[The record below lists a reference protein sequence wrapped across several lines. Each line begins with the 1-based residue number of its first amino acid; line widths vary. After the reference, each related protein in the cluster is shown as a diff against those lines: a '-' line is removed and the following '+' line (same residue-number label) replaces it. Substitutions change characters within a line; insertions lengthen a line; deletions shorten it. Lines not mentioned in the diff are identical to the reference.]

1 MNAEFFDRTDVT
13 VENCPEMQ
21 VRDVIRVCLDTG
33 IENAS
38 YEVKCLYKKFGEISS
53 SIIFGDEVS
62 RSPELYYAI
71 KRRLEREPFSYI
83 MGDVGFYNECYITTP
98 AVLVPRQDTEIL
110 VDYAVKNLRPGARF
124 LDICTGSG
132 CVAISVLNNTERT
145 TALAIDI
152 SRDAVEV
159 AEKNRE
165 LNLGKSG
172 EERLAFEVA
181 DALTYECGEVF
192 DAILSNPPYIAEEV
206 YRGLEKEI
214 FYEPE
219 IAFVGGGE
227 DGGDFYRNLT
237 SKYKN
242 NLSEDGFIAYE
253 IGYDQGD
260 LLRDIANRE
269 GFFCEIIKDYSGN
282 DRVAVL
288 KKIIKI

>member
-1 MNAEFFDRTDVT
+1 MNADFFQLDGITA
-13 VENCPEMQ
+13 ENCPEMR
-21 VRDVIRVCLDTG
+21 VRDVIRACLDAG

-38 YEVKCLYKKFGEISS
+38 YEVKCLYKRFGGIKS

-62 RSPELYYAI
+62 KSPELYYAI
-71 KRRLEREPFSYI
+71 KRRLNREPFSYI

-132 CVAISVLNNTERT
+132 CIAISVLNNTRET
-145 TALAIDI
+145 TALAVDI
-152 SRDAVEV
+152 SCDAIDV
-159 AEKNRE
+159 AKKNRE
-165 LNLGKSG
+165 LNLGEG
-172 EERLAFEVA
+172 TEARLTFKVA
-181 DALTYECGEVF
+181 DALALECDERF
-192 DAILSNPPYIAEEV
+192 DAILSNPPYIAEDV
-206 YRGLEKEI
+206 YEGLEAEI
-214 FYEPE
+214 FFEPR

-237 SKYKN
+237 KKYKS

-253 IGYDQGD
+253 IGYDQGG
-260 LLRDIANRE
+260 LLLEIAERE

-288 KKIIKI
+288 RKK

>member
-13 VENCPEMQ
+13 AENCPEMR
-21 VRDVIRVCLDTG
+21 VRDVIRACLDAG

-38 YEVKCLYKKFGEISS
+38 YEVKCLYKRFGGIKS

-62 RSPELYYAI
+62 KSPELYYAI
-71 KRRLEREPFSYI
+71 KRRLKREPFSYI

-110 VDYAVKNLRPGARF
+110 VDYAVKNLRVGARF

-132 CVAISVLNNTERT
+132 CIAISVLNNTNET

-152 SRDAVEV
+152 SSDAIDV
-159 AEKNRE
+159 AKRNRE
-165 LNLGKSG
+165 LNLGESG
-172 EERLAFEVA
+172 ESRLSFKVA
-181 DALTYECGEVF
+181 DALTLECDERF
-192 DAILSNPPYIAEEV
+192 DAILSNPPYIAEDV
-206 YRGLEKEI
+206 YKGLEAEI
-214 FYEPE
+214 FFEPR

-227 DGGDFYRNLT
+227 DGGDFYRDLT
-237 SKYKN
+237 AKYKS
-242 NLSEDGFIAYE
+242 NLSDDGFIAYE
-253 IGYDQGD
+253 IGYDQGE
-260 LLRDIANRE
+260 LLCSIAEQE

-288 KKIIKI
+288 RKK

>member
-1 MNAEFFDRTDVT
+1 MNVDFFRLDGITA
-13 VENCPEMQ
+13 ENCPEMR
-21 VRDVIRVCLDTG
+21 VRDVIRTCLDAG

-38 YEVKCLYKKFGEISS
+38 YEVKCLYKRFGDIKS

-62 RSPELYYAI
+62 KSPELYYAI
-71 KRRLEREPFSYI
+71 KRRLNREPFSYI

-132 CVAISVLNNTERT
+132 CIAISVLNNTKGT
-145 TALAIDI
+145 AALAIDI
-152 SRDAVEV
+152 SCDAIDV
-159 AEKNRE
+159 AKRNRE
-165 LNLGKSG
+165 LNLGEGG
-172 EERLAFEVA
+172 EARLDLKVG
-181 DALTYECGEVF
+181 DALTFECKEEF
-192 DAILSNPPYIAEEV
+192 DAILSNPPYIAENV
-206 YRGLEKEI
+206 YEGLEAEI
-214 FYEPE
+214 FFEPK

-237 SKYKN
+237 RKYKN
-242 NLSEDGFIAYE
+242 NLSEGGFIAYE
-253 IGYDQGD
+253 IGYDQGE
-260 LLRDIANRE
+260 LLLEIAERE

-288 KKIIKI
+288 RKK